1 MMHDVKCFESDIP
14 FLFSGTIYLCMYDKV
29 TIPINE
35 FSFSLSHSFCVMF
48 NIYCSEE
55 MNRVVELSRWKGVSV
70 NMAVNFAALQWQKLQ
85 SAYMF

>member
-1 MMHDVKCFESDIP
+1 
-14 FLFSGTIYLCMYDKV
+14 MYDKV

-35 FSFSLSHSFCVMF
+35 FSFSLLHSFCVMW

-70 NMAVNFAALQWQKLQ
+70 NMAINFAALQWQKLQ
-85 SAYMF
+85 SEKFSEKRKRGFVDAQKENAPRS